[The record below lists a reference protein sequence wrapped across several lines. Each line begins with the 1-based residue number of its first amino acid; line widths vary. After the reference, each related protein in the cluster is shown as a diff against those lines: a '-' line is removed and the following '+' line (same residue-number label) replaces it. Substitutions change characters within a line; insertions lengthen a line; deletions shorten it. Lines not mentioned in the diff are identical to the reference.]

1 MKIACESDLFE
12 GAVGK
17 VADNG
22 LSLGEVEFVA
32 LDQGR
37 RMGRGVFVVL
47 FGFFFA

>member
-1 MKIACESDLFE
+1 VKIACERDLFV
-12 GAVGK
+12 GVVGK
-17 VADNG
+17 VAGNG
-22 LSLGEVEFVA
+22 LSPGEVEFAA